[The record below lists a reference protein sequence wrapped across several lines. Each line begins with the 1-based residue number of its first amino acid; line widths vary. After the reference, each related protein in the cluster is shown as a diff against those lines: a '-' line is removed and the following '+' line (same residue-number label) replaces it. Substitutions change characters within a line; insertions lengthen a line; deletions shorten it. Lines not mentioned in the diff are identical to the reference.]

1 MQVFQY
7 AQMVVS
13 VLLITV
19 ILLQNRG
26 SGVSGVFGG
35 GGNVYR
41 TKRGLDKTLYKAT
54 IVLALLFFAISVAS
68 LLAS

>member
-1 MQVFQY
+1 MKLFQY
-7 AQMVVS
+7 AQIIVS

-26 SGVSGVFGG
+26 AGVSGLFGG

-41 TKRGLDKTLYKAT
+41 TKRGLDKTLFKAT
-54 IVLALLFFAISVAS
+54 IVLAFVFFAISIAS
-68 LLAS
+68 LFV